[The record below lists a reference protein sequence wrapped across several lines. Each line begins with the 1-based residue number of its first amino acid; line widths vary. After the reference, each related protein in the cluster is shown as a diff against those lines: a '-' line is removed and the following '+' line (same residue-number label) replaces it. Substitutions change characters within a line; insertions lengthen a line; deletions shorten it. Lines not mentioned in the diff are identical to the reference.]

1 MRTAERIKNK
11 ILISNSF
18 FLHAFSKNKNIFLLL
33 LQGKDLRAAGLCNTL
48 YYLAKKIISFKNVT
62 FFLFL

>member
-18 FLHAFSKNKNIFLLL
+18 FLHAFSKNKNIFL